1 MTLLIT
7 TVWLKGNSL
16 LPKTFYSEG
25 TMKLEIYHK
34 ELTTASLCYNNNKIV
49 VDAINGLCNWSISE
63 LPRTIQIEFHP
74 FKIVPKLWIDGF
86 LLNFWIADVQQ
97 EDHRL
102 VIPIGDDFFERY
114 KNKENRGRV
123 DSLGENP
130 DPIVMDKIVGRNF
143 HKKLVDNIKLKLN
156 EKSSLN

>member
-1 MTLLIT
+1 
-7 TVWLKGNSL
+7 
-16 LPKTFYSEG
+16 
-25 TMKLEIYHK
+25 MKLKIHNK
-34 ELTTASLCYNNNKIV
+34 DLISASLCFDDERI
-49 VDAINGLCNWSISE
+49 DSIADNGESSWSITT
-63 LPRTIQIEFHP
+63 LPDFVQIEFRP
-74 FKIVPKLWIDGF
+74 YGIVPKLWINGF